1 MTAAE
6 TIAEKLLAEV
16 ITVGMLRQTMDAENV
31 DMRTA
36 ANMWKANLTRYATV
50 HIEDVEHWLK
60 RVDAS
65 RWADDPAKEAL
76 KTAKTG
82 GYMEG
87 YLDGF
92 ADALRIRLEQTQYEE
107 GRGRHGEM

>member
-36 ANMWKANLTRYATV
+36 ANMWKA
-50 HIEDVEHWLK
+50 
-60 RVDAS
+60 S
-65 RWADDPAKEAL
+65 RKLFKCSVWAIVRSRTKV
-76 KTAKTG
+76 
-82 GYMEG
+82 
-87 YLDGF
+87 
-92 ADALRIRLEQTQYEE
+92 Q
-107 GRGRHGEM
+107 